1 MCAEIHRLAFK
12 IGKRT
17 PYEIQTNKTSKT
29 KKGRYFA
36 RQPLNINFTDSNILN
51 SKMIIS
57 VKLGVSMNKGL
68 HGCSDFS
75 YQAIK

>member
-1 MCAEIHRLAFK
+1 MFHVIQFFFFGDIHISCKSCSVFMCAEIHRLAFK

-36 RQPLNINFTDSNILN
+36 RQPLNINFTDSNI
-51 SKMIIS
+51 
-57 VKLGVSMNKGL
+57 
-68 HGCSDFS
+68 
-75 YQAIK
+75 

>member
-29 KKGRYFA
+29 KRGRYFA
-36 RQPLNINFTDSNILN
+36 RQ
-51 SKMIIS
+51 
-57 VKLGVSMNKGL
+57 L
-68 HGCSDFS
+68 HGLKYLKFQDDNFS
-75 YQAIK
+75 QTRCFNE

>member
-36 RQPLNINFTDSNILN
+36 RQPLNINFTDSN
-51 SKMIIS
+51 

>member
-36 RQPLNINFTDSNILN
+36 RQPLNINFTDSNI
-51 SKMIIS
+51 
-57 VKLGVSMNKGL
+57 
-68 HGCSDFS
+68 
-75 YQAIK
+75 